1 MSLRIMIADDHPL
14 LVEGLTTVL
23 EEILNAELL
32 TPASNGRA
40 LIAQLRIIAAD
51 IVLLD
56 LNMPKLDGIAS
67 LKIIRNEFPLTKVI
81 VFSSYTQPKL
91 VSEMKTLGASGFLPK
106 SSPSAVI
113 KEAVVAVA
121 SGGSWFP
128 DILVEPSPAPE
139 LADDFA
145 KKFQLT
151 KREIEIIRMITRGLT
166 TKEISEQLFLSEF
179 TINTHRR
186 NIGRKLNIYT
196 PVGILNFAR
205 ENGLIT

>member
-23 EEILNAELL
+23 EEIQNAELL

-40 LIAQLRIIAAD
+40 LIAQLRNIPAD

-56 LNMPKLDGIAS
+56 LNMPKLDGIAC
-67 LKIIRNEFPLTKVI
+67 LKIIKNEFPQTKVI
-81 VFSSYTQPKL
+81 IFSSYTQPKL
-91 VSEMKTLGASGFLPK
+91 VSEMKTFGAAGFLPK

-121 SGGSWFP
+121 GGGGWFP
-128 DILVEPSPAPE
+128 DILTEPSPAPE
-139 LADDFA
+139 LTDDFA

-151 KREIEIIRMITRGLT
+151 KREIEIIRMIARGLT

-205 ENGLIT
+205 ENGLIS